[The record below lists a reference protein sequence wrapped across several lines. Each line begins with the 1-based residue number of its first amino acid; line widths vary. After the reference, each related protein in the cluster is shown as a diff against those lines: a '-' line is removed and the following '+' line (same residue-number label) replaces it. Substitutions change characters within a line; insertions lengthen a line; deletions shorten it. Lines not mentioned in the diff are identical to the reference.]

1 MKICGQYFNKDVV
14 SRVQATIE
22 REPEISRSALSRR
35 VCGWLNWRSPNGKP
49 CEVSCRKALL
59 ELDRRGMIQ
68 LPEVLVQYSFHQR
81 RDSKPVE
88 VSGVAEVDCNFSK
101 LGAVKIIQ
109 VPNCYSKLSGIWNN
123 LMNRYHYLGSGP
135 LCGAQIRYLVL
146 TSFGWVGALSF
157 SAASWALKDRDN
169 WIGWREAARVKNLH
183 YMVCNSRFLIVPGVH
198 VPNLASH
205 VLSQCIKR
213 LGNDWLKRYNY
224 KPVLLETFVD
234 PGKFKGTCYRAA
246 NWIKVGKTS
255 GRRAKGKGDQV
266 GKGQKDI
273 YVYPLQS
280 DWRSILGS
288 EPETGLGVRPRP
300 FNPIDW
306 VEEEFGTVE
315 FFDNRLK
322 DRLHIIARDFFARP
336 GALVPQACNG
346 SIAKSKAAYR
356 FLDNRRVN
364 MGELLKSHIETT
376 AQRIKDHDIIL
387 AVQDTTILNY
397 TAHLK
402 TEGLGPINTTKD
414 KARGLILHDT
424 MAFSVDGSPLGLLDA
439 QCWARD
445 LAKPGK
451 SKKRKELP
459 ISEKES
465 IKWLKS
471 YRAVS
476 EVQKLCPDTVFI
488 SVGDRE
494 ADIYEL
500 FYEAALDHG
509 GPELLVRADRGR
521 RRKVEGEYLW
531 DKMQREPVS
540 GFCDVFIPRKGSRL
554 SRTAKLKICF
564 SQITLNSP
572 KGKKLPP
579 IELYAVYAHEIDYP
593 SELTEPL
600 EWMLLT
606 TVEVSNFD
614 DAKQRL
620 KWYTRRWG
628 IEVYHRTLKSGCRIE
643 DRRFDNAENIETCL
657 AIDMVVAWR
666 IFFLTMQGRET
677 PDVPC
682 DRFLKEEEWKVL
694 CVYVNNT
701 TELPKKP
708 PTLREA
714 VRMIASLGGF
724 LGRKSDK
731 EPGTTTLWRGLQRLD
746 DMVAFYRIIKPLQ
759 RAGP

>member
-1 MKICGQYFNKDVV
+1 M
-14 SRVQATIE
+14 A
-22 REPEISRSALSRR
+22 
-35 VCGWLNWRSPNGKP
+35 
-49 CEVSCRKALL
+49 
-59 ELDRRGMIQ
+59 
-68 LPEVLVQYSFHQR
+68 
-81 RDSKPVE
+81 
-88 VSGVAEVDCNFSK
+88 
-101 LGAVKIIQ
+101 
-109 VPNCYSKLSGIWNN
+109 
-123 LMNRYHYLGSGP
+123 
-135 LCGAQIRYLVL
+135 
-146 TSFGWVGALSF
+146 
-157 SAASWALKDRDN
+157 
-169 WIGWREAARVKNLH
+169 
-183 YMVCNSRFLIVPGVH
+183 
-198 VPNLASH
+198 
-205 VLSQCIKR
+205 
-213 LGNDWLKRYNY
+213 
-224 KPVLLETFVD
+224 
-234 PGKFKGTCYRAA
+234 
-246 NWIKVGKTS
+246 
-255 GRRAKGKGDQV
+255 
-266 GKGQKDI
+266 
-273 YVYPLQS
+273 
-280 DWRSILGS
+280 
-288 EPETGLGVRPRP
+288 
-300 FNPIDW
+300 
-306 VEEEFGTVE
+306 EEFGTVE
-315 FFDNRLK
+315 FFDHRLK

-356 FLDNRRVN
+356 FFDNRRVN

-397 TAHLK
+397 TAHQK
-402 TEGLGPINTTKD
+402 TEGLGPINTKED
-414 KARGLILHDT
+414 KAMGLIMHNT
-424 MAFSVDGSPLGLLDA
+424 MAFSVDGTPLGLLDA

-445 LAKPGK
+445 LDKQGK
-451 SKKRKELP
+451 SKKRKELS

-471 YRAVS
+471 YRAVP

-500 FYEAALDHG
+500 FYEAALDHD
-509 GPELLVRADRGR
+509 GPELLVRADKGR
-521 RRKVEGEYLW
+521 KRKVEEEYLW
-531 DKMQREPVS
+531 DKMRSRAVS

-554 SRTAKLKICF
+554 ERTAKLEIRF
-564 SQITLNSP
+564 SQITLAP
-572 KGKKLPP
+572 PRGKKLPP

-614 DAKQRL
+614 DAEKRL

-643 DRRFDNAENIETCL
+643 DRRLDNAEDIETCL

-666 IFFLTMQGRET
+666 IFFLNMQGRKT
-677 PDVPC
+677 PDLPC
-682 DRFLKEEEWKVL
+682 DRFLKEDEWKVL
-694 CVYVNNT
+694 YVYVNNT
-701 TELPKKP
+701 TELPEKP

-746 DMVAFYRIIKPLQ
+746 DIMAFYRITKPLQ

>member
-1 MKICGQYFNKDVV
+1 MKICGQYFNKDVI
-14 SRVQATIE
+14 SRVQTTIE
-22 REPEISRSALSRR
+22 REPEISRSALSRK

-59 ELDRRGMIQ
+59 KLDRRGMIQ

-81 RDSKPVE
+81 RDSKPAE
-88 VSGVAEVDCNFSK
+88 VSKVAEVDCNFSK
-101 LGAVKIIQ
+101 LSAVKIIQ
-109 VPNCYSKLSGIWNN
+109 VPNCYSELSGIWNN
-123 LMNRYHYLGSGP
+123 LVNRYHYLGSGP
-135 LCGAQIRYLVL
+135 LCGAQIRYLVY
-146 TSFGWVGALSF
+146 TEFGWVGALSF

-169 WIGWREAARVKNLH
+169 WIGWRKAAKRENLR
-183 YMVCNSRFLIVPGVH
+183 YIVCNSRFLIVPCVH

-205 VLSQCIKR
+205 ILSQCLKR
-213 LGNDWLKRYNY
+213 LGSDWLKRYNY

-234 PGKFKGTCYRAA
+234 AKKFRGTCYRAA

-255 GRRAKGKGDQV
+255 GRRASGKKDQV

-280 DWRSILGS
+280 DWRSILCS

-300 FNPIDW
+300 EDPIDW

-356 FLDNRRVN
+356 FFDNKRVN
-364 MGELLKSHIETT
+364 MKELLKSHIETT
-376 AQRIKDHDIIL
+376 AQRIKDSDIVL

-397 TAHLK
+397 TAHPA
-402 TEGLGPINTTKD
+402 TEELGPINTKKD
-414 KARGLILHDT
+414 KAMGLIMHDT
-424 MAFSVDGSPLGLLDA
+424 LAFSLDGTPLGLLDA

-445 LAKPGK
+445 LDKSGK
-451 SKKRKELP
+451 NKKCKELP
-459 ISEKES
+459 IEEKES

-476 EVQKLCPDTVFI
+476 EVQKLCPDTMLV

-500 FYEAALDHG
+500 FYEAALDND
-509 GPELLVRADRGR
+509 GPKLLVRADKCR
-521 RRKVEGEYLW
+521 RRKVEEEYLW
-531 DKMQREPVS
+531 DKMRSEPVS
-540 GFCDVFIPRKGSRL
+540 GFCDVFVPRKGSSA
-554 SRTAKLKICF
+554 SRTAKLKIRF
-564 SQITLNSP
+564 SQITLTPP

-579 IELYAVYAHEIDYP
+579 IELYAVYAYEIDYP
-593 SELTEPL
+593 SETKEPL

-606 TVEVSNFD
+606 TVEVLNFN

-620 KWYTRRWG
+620 KWYARRWG

-643 DRRFDNAENIETCL
+643 DRRLDNAEDIETCL

-677 PDVPC
+677 PDVAC
-682 DRFLKEEEWKVL
+682 DGFLKEDEWKAL
-694 CVYVNNT
+694 YVYINNT
-701 TELPKKP
+701 T
-708 PTLREA
+708 
-714 VRMIASLGGF
+714 
-724 LGRKSDK
+724 
-731 EPGTTTLWRGLQRLD
+731 
-746 DMVAFYRIIKPLQ
+746 
-759 RAGP
+759 

>member
-1 MKICGQYFNKDVV
+1 MNICGQYFNKDVINCI
-14 SRVQATIE
+14 QETIE
-22 REPEISRSALSRR
+22 QEPEISRGTLSRR
-35 VCGWLNWRSPNGKP
+35 VCEWLNWKAPNGRY

-59 ELDRRGMIQ
+59 RLDRRGIIK
-68 LPEVLVQYSFHQR
+68 LPEVQYSFPKGKA
-81 RDSKPVE
+81 SKPLE
-88 VSGVAEVDCNFSK
+88 VSGVAEVDGNIAK
-101 LGAVKIIQ
+101 LGAVEIIQ
-109 VPNCYSKLSGIWNN
+109 VPNCYSKLSRIWNN
-123 LMNRYHYLGSGP
+123 LMNRYHYLGCGP
-135 LCGAQIRYLVL
+135 LCGAQIRYLVQ
-146 TSFGWVGALSF
+146 TKFGWVGALSF

-169 WIGWREAARVKNLH
+169 FIGWSVPARIKNLQ
-183 YMVCNSRFLIVPGVH
+183 YIVCNSRFLIVPCVH

-205 VLSQCIKR
+205 ILSKCIRR
-213 LGNDWLKRYNY
+213 LGNDWQKRYNY
-224 KPVLLETFVD
+224 RPVLLETFVD
-234 PGKFKGTCYRAA
+234 PEKFKGTCYRAA
-246 NWIKVGKTS
+246 NWIKIGRTS
-255 GRRAKGKGDQV
+255 GRRLGGK
-266 GKGQKDI
+266 KDI
-273 YVYPLQS
+273 YLYPLQS
-280 DWRSILGS
+280 DWRSILS
-288 EPETGLGVRPRP
+288 KKPERGFRPHP
-300 FNPIDW
+300 LDPIDW

-322 DRLHIIARDFFARP
+322 DRLHIIARDFFAQP
-336 GALVPQACNG
+336 GALVPQAAGG
-346 SIAKSKAAYR
+346 SIAKAKAAYR
-356 FLDNRRVN
+356 FFNNKRID
-364 MGELLKSHIETT
+364 MDELLNSHIEMT

-397 TAHLK
+397 TAHQK
-402 TEGLGPINTTKD
+402 TEGLGPINTIKD

-445 LAKPGK
+445 LDKQGK

-471 YRAVS
+471 YQAVS
-476 EVQKLCPDTVFI
+476 EVQKLCPDTMFI

-500 FYEAALDHG
+500 FYEAVLDHD
-509 GPELLVRADRGR
+509 GPELLVRADKGR
-521 RRKVEGEYLW
+521 KRKVEEEYLW
-531 DKMQREPVS
+531 DKMSSKPVS
-540 GFCDVFIPRKGSRL
+540 GFCEFFIPRKGSRL
-554 SRTAKLKICF
+554 SRTARLKIRF
-564 SQITLNSP
+564 SQVTLTPP
-572 KGKKLPP
+572 KAKKLPP
-579 IELYAVYAHEIDYP
+579 IELYAVYISEIGYP
-593 SELTEPL
+593 KPL

-606 TVEVSNFD
+606 TLEVSNFN
-614 DAKQRL
+614 DAQKIL
-620 KWYTRRWG
+620 KWYAQRWG

-643 DRRFDNAENIETCL
+643 DRRLGNAEDIETCL

-682 DRFLKEEEWKVL
+682 DRFLKEDEWKVL
-694 CVYVNNT
+694 YVYVNKT
-701 TELPKKP
+701 TELPEKP

-714 VRMIASLGGF
+714 IRMIASLGGF

-746 DMVAFYRIIKPLQ
+746 DMVSFYRITKPSQ